1 MCGKIILLSGGL
13 DSYISYRLFA
23 TDYHP
28 VFVDTGAKYAALDY
42 AAAQALVPNL
52 QYLKMPTLT
61 EHYSGMVPHRN
72 LILLALVA
80 NKFDCCEIM
89 VSAPKG
95 ELVSDQQPAFY
106 RKVSKLLGITVSN
119 PAGRYTKSGLI
130 RQALARGV
138 TATELLQTR
147 SCYSD
152 STVPCGECSACIKR
166 AIAFGNSNLAL
177 GWTYQ
182 RTGVAKL
189 LSQMSLRLILRHGF
203 SATLDTLR
211 FFRKNR

>member
-23 TDYHP
+23 PDYHP

-42 AAAQALVPNL
+42 AAALAQVPHL
-52 QYLKMPTLT
+52 QLLKMPTLT
-61 EHYSGMVPHRN
+61 EHSDGLVPHRN

-80 NKFDCCEIM
+80 NRFACSEIM

-95 ELVSDQQPAFY
+95 ELVADQQPAFY
-106 RKVSKLLGITVSN
+106 RKVSRLLGITISN
-119 PAGRYTKSGLI
+119 PAGRYTKSGLV
-130 RQALARGV
+130 RQALALGV
-138 TATELLQTR
+138 STTELLQTR

-152 STVPCGECSACIKR
+152 AATPCGVCSACIKR
-166 AIAFGNSNLAL
+166 AIAFGNSGIDL

-182 RTGVAKL
+182 RSSVDKL
-189 LSQMSLRLILRHGF
+189 LSQVSLRLILRHGF

-211 FFRKNR
+211 FFRKNK